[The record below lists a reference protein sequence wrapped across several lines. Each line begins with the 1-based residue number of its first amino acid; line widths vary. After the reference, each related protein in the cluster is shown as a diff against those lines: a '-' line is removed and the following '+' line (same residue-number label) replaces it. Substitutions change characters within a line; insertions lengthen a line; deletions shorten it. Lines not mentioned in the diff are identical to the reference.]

1 MPKNITSTE
10 KLLQVY
16 KQALTEAQL
25 AESSEDKIA
34 AFSRVTDFCRTPG
47 ACENV
52 MEDVRAMILFWSY
65 RQLGDIAY
73 EMPDKD
79 REAVVYYQNAFQL
92 APGNAEK
99 LAVGKKI
106 AAICLRTGD
115 DENLREMLKILA
127 GIRDNDK
134 EISRFIALAETAENP
149 SQKHRYLEN
158 AWQAA
163 NCSHDGEVR
172 QCQVIFD
179 MLDGLKNETAVPAI
193 GTNPRPPAVQPR
205 QS

>member
-25 AESSEDKIA
+25 AESSEDRIA

-47 ACENV
+47 ACENIAD
-52 MEDVRAMILFWSY
+52 DVRIMILFWSY
-65 RQLGDIAY
+65 HQLGDIAY

-79 REAVVYYQNAFQL
+79 REAVFYYKNAFHL
-92 APGNAEK
+92 APGNSEK
-99 LAVGKKI
+99 IAVGKKI

-115 DENLREMLKILA
+115 DETLREMLKILA
-127 GIRDNDK
+127 GIRENEK
-134 EISRFIALAETAENP
+134 EINRFIALAENAENP

-179 MLDGLKNETAVPAI
+179 MLDGLKDETAIPAI
-193 GTNPRPPAVQPR
+193 VANPRLPAVQPR